1 MTASDDLA
9 ALRRQRDELDQQ
21 IADIEYAAA
30 CAGKAALDLPM
41 QENDANA
48 KTVRDYLKALLMGV
62 WMRGE
67 SFDGKRP
74 FGNSGWEYDLYRP
87 LVVAGLVP
95 GDVCANAF
103 GKEFDRD
110 AADRIICE
118 AIEAL

>member
-1 MTASDDLA
+1 MTTSDDLV
-9 ALRRQRDELDQQ
+9 ALYQQRDELEQR

-30 CAGKAALDLPM
+30 CAGKSALDLPM
-41 QENDANA
+41 QENDARA
-48 KTVRDYLKALLMGV
+48 ATVRNYLKALLSGV
-62 WMRGE
+62 WEKGE

-74 FGNSGWEYDLYRP
+74 FGNSGWEYELYRP
-87 LVVAGLVP
+87 FVVAGLVP
-95 GDVCANAF
+95 GDVGANAF

>member
-1 MTASDDLA
+1 MIDPSELA
-9 ALRRQRDELDQQ
+9 DLRRRRDELDQQ

-30 CAGKAALDLPM
+30 CAGKSALDLPM

-48 KTVRDYLKALLMGV
+48 ATVRDYLKGLLLGV
-62 WMRGE
+62 WEKGE

-95 GDVCANAF
+95 GNVGVNAF